1 MNSSYWLMLRVV
13 LLLAACLTPLRA
25 EAKQGEGK
33 PVRSV
38 AMILFK
44 GESGAEKSFRETLAR
59 SEFDIHYANY
69 DAAGSVA
76 RVSKNLENLDASKY
90 DLIYTSGTPATEAAL
105 QLIKERPVVFT
116 IDVPRSDSSVQIN
129 RGSSRN
135 ATGAFGAVSP
145 ETGFGPLSRIIRLR
159 KLGVINYRPAAARPD
174 LDLEK
179 AQKRSGIR
187 VTDLPVSESDSV
199 PAVLKRVADARVDSV
214 LFPSG
219 TVTATN
225 AEAIMA
231 GLAKRG
237 IPSIVVT
244 GESVTCKHALL
255 SLMPDSAELGMRAA
269 QNALALLRGS
279 RPGQVPWQSVST
291 AVMAV
296 DLRVADR
303 MGINLPLQVVAL
315 CQGQKLAEQP
325 ASPLGSVSKSE
336 LLIMLRA
343 LACMVLIATVGVVIG
358 RWDDWL
364 HQQALIKL
372 NDCIFLPC
380 LVFFALHRHP
390 FDLGEFVQM
399 GVAVTAV
406 VTSLGLIVLS
416 MNGLKSL
423 PRESLIA
430 AVSMTSGTVLLPL
443 AYLLFGDE
451 GVAKAVYFHLLVLF
465 LYHAFGSFTG
475 NTHLALRQFFKI
487 PSLYVALLAIALGA
501 TPQPATGGLQ
511 EFARLSEKG
520 VEMTGMGAIP
530 LLLLSFGYPLGQLRF
545 STIRLGLAGGWLRIV
560 VSPALALAVVLLLR
574 GSGWIPGGDLLPNP
588 GFRTSE
594 AILVL
599 GAAMP
604 TSHYALRLGI
614 PGRYPREDGES
625 GTILLTAVGA
635 VFTVGAV
642 LMLIAAFVLR

>member
-1 MNSSYWLMLRVV
+1 MNSTYWLILRVM
-13 LLLAACLTPLRA
+13 LLLAACLTPQRA
-25 EAKQGEGK
+25 EAMQGEGK
-33 PVRSV
+33 PVRNV

-44 GESGAEKSFRETLAR
+44 GESGAERSFKETLAR
-59 SEFDIHYANY
+59 SEFDIHYSSY
-69 DAAGSVA
+69 DAAGRIA
-76 RVSKNLENLDASKY
+76 RLRENLESLDASQY
-90 DLIYTSGTPATEAAL
+90 DLVYTSGTPATESAL
-105 QLIKERPVVFT
+105 QLIRERPVVFV
-116 IDVPRSDSSVQIN
+116 IDVPRSNSSVQEN
-129 RGSSRN
+129 RSSTRN
-135 ATGAFGAVSP
+135 ATGAFGAVSF
-145 ETGFGPLSRIIRLR
+145 ETGLGPLSRTIRLR
-159 KLGVINYRPAAARPD
+159 KLGVINYHPAAPRPD
-174 LDLEK
+174 FDLEK
-179 AQKRSGIR
+179 VQQRFGIR
-187 VTDLPVSESDSV
+187 VSDLPVSESDSV

-219 TVTATN
+219 TVTSTN

-231 GLAKRG
+231 GLTKRG

-244 GESVTCKHALL
+244 GESVPCKHALF
-255 SLMPDSAELGMRAA
+255 SLMPDSAELGRRAA
-269 QNALALLRGS
+269 QSALALLRGS
-279 RPGQVPWQSVST
+279 RPGQVPWQGVRT
-291 AVMAV
+291 AVMTA

-303 MGINLPLQVVAL
+303 LGVSLPLQVVAL
-315 CQGQKLAEQP
+315 CQGQKLAERP
-325 ASPLGSVSKSE
+325 GSPLASVSKTE

-343 LACMVLIATVGVVIG
+343 LACMVLIVIVGVVIG

-380 LVFFALHRHP
+380 LVFFALHRHA
-390 FDLGEFVQM
+390 FDLGELVQM
-399 GVAVTAV
+399 GLAVTAV

-416 MNGLKSL
+416 MNGLQGF
-423 PRESLIA
+423 PRERLIA

-443 AYLLFGDE
+443 SYLLFGDE
-451 GVAKAVYFHLLVLF
+451 GLAKAVYFHLLVLF
-465 LYHAFGSFTG
+465 LYHAFGSVSG
-475 NTHLALRQFFKI
+475 NTQMTLRQFLKT
-487 PSLYVALLAIALGA
+487 PSLYVALLAVALGA
-501 TPQPATGGLQ
+501 TPPPATGGLQ
-511 EFARLSEKG
+511 EFAWLSEKG

-560 VSPALALAVVLLLR
+560 VSPALALAMVLLLR
-574 GSGWIPGGDLLPNP
+574 DSGWIPSGGLLPTH
-588 GFRTSE
+588 GLRTSE

-604 TSHYALRLGI
+604 TSHFALRLGI
-614 PGRYPREDGES
+614 PGRYPRGDGES

>member
-1 MNSSYWLMLRVV
+1 MLRVV
-13 LLLAACLTPLRA
+13 LLLAACLTPLRG
-25 EAKQGEGK
+25 EARQGEGK
-33 PVRSV
+33 PVRSI
-38 AMILFK
+38 AMVLFK
-44 GESGAEKSFRETLAR
+44 GESGAERSFRETLAR
-59 SEFDIHYANY
+59 SEFDVHYANY
-69 DAAGSVA
+69 DAAGSAA
-76 RVSKNLENLDASKY
+76 RMQQNLERLAASKP
-90 DLIYTSGTPATEAAL
+90 DLVYTSGTQATEAAL
-105 QLIKERPVVFT
+105 QQIKERPVVFT
-116 IDVPRSDSSVQIN
+116 VDILPSDSSVQVN
-129 RGSSRN
+129 RSSSRN

-145 ETGFGPLSRIIRLR
+145 EAGLGPLSRIVRLR
-159 KLGVINYRPAAARPD
+159 RLGVMTVSPAARPD
-174 LDLEK
+174 LGLAQ
-179 AQKRSGIR
+179 AQKRFGIR
-187 VTDLPVSESDSV
+187 LADLPVSESDSV
-199 PAVLKRVADARVDSV
+199 PAVLKRAADARMDAV

-219 TVTATN
+219 TATATKT
-225 AEAIMA
+225 EAIMA

-244 GESVTCKHALL
+244 GESAPCKHALL

-279 RPGQVPWQSVST
+279 APGQVPWQEVRS
-291 AVMAV
+291 AVVAV

-303 MGINLPLQVVAL
+303 LGIGLPLQVLAL
-315 CQGQKLAEQP
+315 CQGQKLAEKP
-325 ASPLGSVSKSE
+325 ASPLASVSKPE

-343 LACMVLIATVGVVIG
+343 LACLVLIVIVGVVIG

-380 LVFFALHRHP
+380 LVFFALHRHT

-406 VTSLGLIVLS
+406 VASLGLIALAL
-416 MNGLKSL
+416 NGHKSL
-423 PRESLIA
+423 SREGLIA

-443 AYLLFGDE
+443 SYLLFGEE
-451 GVAKAVYFHLLVLF
+451 GVAKAVYFHLLALF
-465 LYHAFGSFTG
+465 LYHAYGSCSG
-475 NTHLALRQFFKI
+475 NTYMTLRQFFRI
-487 PSLYVALLAIALGA
+487 PSLYVALLALALGA
-501 TPQPATGGLQ
+501 TSRPMPGGVQ
-511 EFARLSEKG
+511 EFAWLSEKG

-545 STIRLGLAGGWLRIV
+545 STIRLGLVGGWLRIV
-560 VSPALALAVVLLLR
+560 VSPALALALVLLLR
-574 GSGWIPGGDLLPNP
+574 GSGWIPGGDLLHNL
-588 GFRTSE
+588 GLRTSE

-614 PGRYPREDGES
+614 PGRYPRGDGES

-635 VFTVGAV
+635 VFTVGGV

>member
-1 MNSSYWLMLRVV
+1 MLRIM
-13 LLLAACLTPLRA
+13 LLLAACLAPLGA
-25 EAKQGEGK
+25 EAQQGQGK
-33 PVRSV
+33 PVRNV
-38 AMILFK
+38 AMILCK
-44 GESGAEKSFRETLAR
+44 VESGAEKSFRETLAR
-59 SEFDIHYANY
+59 SEFDIHYANFA
-69 DAAGSVA
+69 AAGSVA
-76 RVSKNLENLDASKY
+76 GAKRLETLDASKY
-90 DLIYTSGTPATEAAL
+90 DLVYTSGTPATEAAL

-116 IDVPRSDSSVQIN
+116 MDVPRSDSSLQKI
-129 RGSSRN
+129 RSASRN

-145 ETGFGPLSRIIRLR
+145 ETGIAPLSRIVRLR
-159 KLGVINYRPAAARPD
+159 KLGVIKYSPAAAQPD
-174 LDLEK
+174 FDLER
-179 AQKRSGIR
+179 AQKRFGISFS
-187 VTDLPVSESDSV
+187 VLPVSESDSV
-199 PAVLKRVADARVDSV
+199 PAVLKRVADAKVDSV

-237 IPSIVVT
+237 TPSIVVT
-244 GESVTCKHALL
+244 GESVTCRHALL
-255 SLMPDSAELGMRAA
+255 SLMPDSAELGRRAA

-279 RPGQVPWQSVST
+279 RPEQVPWQGVAS
-291 AVMAV
+291 AVMTV
-296 DLRVADR
+296 DLKAADR
-303 MGINLPLQVVAL
+303 LGISLPLQVAAL
-315 CQGQKLAEQP
+315 CPGQKLAKTP
-325 ASPLGSVSKSE
+325 SSPLGSLSKAE

-343 LACMVLIATVGVVIG
+343 LACMVLIVTVGVIIG

-380 LVFFALHRHP
+380 LIFFALHRHT
-390 FDLGEFVQM
+390 FDLREFAQM

-406 VTSLGLIVLS
+406 VASLGLITLS

-423 PRESLIA
+423 PRERLVA

-443 AYLLFGDE
+443 AYLIFGDE
-451 GVAKAVYFHLLVLF
+451 GLAKAVYFHLLVLF
-465 LYHAFGSFTG
+465 LYHAFGSCSG
-475 NTHLALRQFFKI
+475 YTHLALRQFFKI
-487 PSLYVALLAIALGA
+487 PSLYVAAVAVSLGA
-501 TPQPATGGLQ
+501 LPQPAPGVLQ
-511 EFARLSEKG
+511 EFAWLSEKG

-545 STIRLGLAGGWLRIV
+545 STMRLGLAGGWLRIV
-560 VSPALALAVVLLLR
+560 VSPALALAAVLLLR
-574 GSGWIPGGDLLPNP
+574 GSGWLPGGDLLPDP
-588 GFRTSE
+588 GLRTSE

-614 PGRYPREDGES
+614 PGRYPRGDRES
-625 GTILLTAVGA
+625 GIILITAVGA
-635 VFTVGAV
+635 VFTVGVV